1 MNKLTIAAAVLLF
14 PLVAAPLAVLAADKP
29 SALGAGYRAMSMPF
43 PTHQLRFVEPGDRVD
58 ILTTFEAEFGK
69 KGEKEREDVTATI
82 MQNVRVL
89 AVDRKDGVV
98 QLEFNPNEA
107 QYAALFA
114 AKDKTLWL
122 IKRDPKDKAMTPM
135 EMASAR
141 KLFR

>member
-1 MNKLTIAAAVLLF
+1 MMRILLAAALLASPALALAQT
-14 PLVAAPLAVLAADKP
+14 PLELAP
-29 SALGAGYRAMSMPF
+29 GYRAMSMPF
-43 PTHQLRFVEPGDRVD
+43 ALHQLRFVESGDRID
-58 ILTTFEAEFGK
+58 ILTTFEAEFDK
-69 KGEKEREDVTATI
+69 KGGRSKEDVTATI

-89 AVDRKDGVV
+89 SVDRKEGVI

-122 IKRDPKDKAMTPM
+122 LKRGAGDKDMKPM

>member
-1 MNKLTIAAAVLLF
+1 MKRILLAAALLASPAAALAQG
-14 PLVAAPLAVLAADKP
+14 PLELAP
-29 SALGAGYRAMSMPF
+29 GYRAMSMPF
-43 PTHQLRFVEPGDRVD
+43 ALHQLRFVEAGDRID
-58 ILTTFEAEFGK
+58 ILTTFEAEFAQKTGK
-69 KGEKEREDVTATI
+69 LKEDVTATI

-89 AVDRKDGVV
+89 SVDRKEGII

-122 IKRDPKDKAMTPM
+122 LKRGAGDKDMKPM

>member
-1 MNKLTIAAAVLLF
+1 MKPILLAACLL
-14 PLVAAPLAVLAADKP
+14 AAPAAFAQTPIELA
-29 SALGAGYRAMSMPF
+29 SGYRAMSMPF
-43 PTHQLRFVEPGDRVD
+43 PTHQLRFVEPGDRID
-58 ILTTFEAEFGK
+58 ILTTFEAQFGK
-69 KGEKEREDVTATI
+69 KGSQSKEDVTATI

-89 AVDRKDGVV
+89 SVDRKEGVI

-122 IKRDPKDKAMTPM
+122 IKRGAGDKEMHPM